1 MCDPATERLR
11 LLELDRRFHRRFP
24 WLTPAERAEVYAA
37 SAQRCHARMLR
48 WQDALFALSTMGS
61 A

>member
-1 MCDPATERLR
+1 MCDPVAERLR
-11 LLELDRRFHRRFP
+11 LLELDRRFRRRYP
-24 WLTPAERAEVYAA
+24 HLTPADLVEVYSK

-48 WQDALFALSTMGS
+48 WQDALFALSTMGN